1 LAGRWLVVVR
11 VALLFDISKFPWRST
26 NKKFGILSEADIHP
40 AEEERRMYPAEEEE
54 ESHIHPA
61 EGGEESHIHLAE
73 EESHIHLAEEEESHI
88 HLAEEGLDC
97 RHPAECS

>member
-1 LAGRWLVVVR
+1 
-11 VALLFDISKFPWRST
+11 LLFDISKFPWRST
-26 NKKFGILSEADIHP
+26 NKKFGILGEADIHP

-54 ESHIHPA
+54 EERHIHPA
-61 EGGEESHIHLAE
+61 EGG

-97 RHPAECS
+97 RHPAEGS